1 MARRRETKA
10 LGTTE
15 VARICHV
22 TPPTV
27 GRWIEEGKLPS
38 FTTGGGHRRVWVA
51 DLVAFLREHNIP
63 VPLDLESTVEIRVLI
78 VDDEPSIRKF
88 IATVIGTI
96 DRAIEVH
103 EAADGF
109 EAGHKVASL
118 LPRVVIL
125 DLRLPG
131 VDGYRVCEMIR
142 SDDKLKDI
150 HILAVSGHS
159 VEEARARVLSA
170 GADDFFPK
178 PFDADELRTKLTD
191 VFLRAGVTKTD
202 GR

>member
-1 MARRRETKA
+1 MGRKRETKA

-27 GRWIEEGKLPS
+27 GRWIEDGKLPS

-63 VPLDLESTVEIRVLI
+63 VPQDLESAVGCKVLI
-78 VDDEPSIRKF
+78 VDDEPTIRQL
-88 IATVIGTI
+88 IAAVIDTI
-96 DRAIEVH
+96 DHGIEVH
-103 EAADGF
+103 EAVDGF

-118 LPRVVIL
+118 APRVVIL

-131 VDGYRVCEMIR
+131 LDGYRVCEMIR
-142 SDDKLKDI
+142 ADKNMNGV

-159 VEEARARVLSA
+159 VEEARARVLEA

-178 PFDADELRTKLTD
+178 PFDADQLRTKLTE
-191 VFLRAGVTKTD
+191 VFTRAGVLKS
-202 GR
+202 

>member
-1 MARRRETKA
+1 MARKRATKA

-27 GRWIEEGKLPS
+27 GRWIEDGKLPS

-51 DLVAFLREHNIP
+51 DLVGFLREHNIP
-63 VPLDLESTVEIRVLI
+63 VPADLESAVDCKVLI
-78 VDDEPSIRKF
+78 VDDEPTIRQL
-88 IATVIGTI
+88 IAAVIVTI
-96 DRAIEVH
+96 DDAIAVH

-109 EAGHKVASL
+109 EAGQKVASL
-118 LPRVVIL
+118 IPRVVIL

-142 SDDKLKDI
+142 ADEKTKDV

-159 VEEARARVLSA
+159 IEEARARVLAA

-178 PFDADELRTKLTD
+178 PFDAEQLRAKLTE
-191 VFLRAGVTKTD
+191 VFSRAGVLKND
-202 GR
+202 DR